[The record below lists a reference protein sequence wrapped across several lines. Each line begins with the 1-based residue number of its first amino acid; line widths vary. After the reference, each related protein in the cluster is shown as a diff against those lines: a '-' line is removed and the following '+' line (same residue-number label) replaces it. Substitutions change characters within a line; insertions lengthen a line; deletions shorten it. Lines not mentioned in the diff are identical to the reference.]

1 LHVVDAFTGHV
12 THLPPTTFSNVS
24 LYLHHVVLSVD
35 DTSRSFE
42 LLVADMNKW
51 FYRTFS
57 SKDNN
62 WSGIRE
68 VKRLVPHPNQLLD
81 SLGSAVI
88 GRTVYW
94 PCHVNT
100 LHYWEQIL
108 ALDVDVGE
116 ATVMELPPGCSLTNN
131 LLLAR
136 VRGRLCVLVMES
148 HGIEMW
154 TLTSAVA
161 ATGTWSWQLVISK
174 VEIARQAGF
183 VANPSTTFNLE
194 AFGGRSGVVIVR
206 LFNQGC
212 YLLRLDLGTKE
223 ETPVVTS
230 WLTTPEDQVSVKELF
245 LHEVDLKS
253 LLQAMKH
260 F

>member
-1 LHVVDAFTGHV
+1 
-12 THLPPTTFSNVS
+12 
-24 LYLHHVVLSVD
+24 
-35 DTSRSFE
+35 
-42 LLVADMNKW
+42 
-51 FYRTFS
+51 
-57 SKDNN
+57 
-62 WSGIRE
+62 
-68 VKRLVPHPNQLLD
+68 
-81 SLGSAVI
+81 
-88 GRTVYW
+88 
-94 PCHVNT
+94 
-100 LHYWEQIL
+100 
-108 ALDVDVGE
+108 
-116 ATVMELPPGCSLTNN
+116 
-131 LLLAR
+131 
-136 VRGRLCVLVMES
+136 MES

-174 VEIARQAGF
+174 LEIARQAGF
-183 VANPSTTFNLE
+183 VANPSPTFNLE